1 MRTTST
7 SVLLRRAI
15 ATVSEQ
21 HGTAAAAAAKNNH
34 RAAAKEVE
42 EANSRLRTFH
52 RIVHERTSVKR
63 FASNMTIPNAIWK
76 DMLHLAR
83 TTPSGFNLQPTHIIL
98 VRSQEMKSALAEH
111 AMLGAGNK
119 FRVSDASGMA
129 VFCADLQPSKRVHRI
144 HELERYHNM
153 REEGYMSV
161 LRVAST
167 FLTGEK
173 ISTSTDTNTNN
184 LATLAKRTFA
194 NALSPSR
201 PMPTME
207 DVGMWAYKN
216 AGIMAQL
223 YTMSATAHGLS
234 TCMME
239 GYDARRV
246 MDILRIPSER
256 YGVPIMIATGYEY
269 GMDKES
275 VVHANNLDDVNENED
290 EETERRLQQKKEQ
303 QRRKAPRLEMNELFF
318 GETFGQPLDF
328 LLDDN
333 DRMVREDAA

>member
-1 MRTTST
+1 MRTST

-15 ATVSEQ
+15 GTTISTASSSTTATTTVV
-21 HGTAAAAAAKNNH
+21 AAAKNNH
-34 RAAAKEVE
+34 LAAAKEVE

-52 RIVHERTSVKR
+52 QIVHDRTSVKR

-76 DMLHLAR
+76 DMLHLTR
-83 TTPSGFNLQPTHIIL
+83 TAPSGFNLQPTHVIL
-98 VRSQEMKSALAEH
+98 VRCNEIKTALADH
-111 AMLGAGNK
+111 AMLGTGNK
-119 FRVSDASGMA
+119 YRVVDASGIA
-129 VFCADLQPSKRVHRI
+129 VFCADLQPSKRIHRI
-144 HELERYHNM
+144 HDLERTHNI

-167 FLTGEK
+167 FLTGER
-173 ISTSTDTNTNN
+173 INTNN
-184 LATLAKRTFA
+184 FNLATMAKQTFA

-207 DVGMWAYKN
+207 DVGMWSYKN

-223 YTMSATAHGLS
+223 YTLSATAHGLS

-239 GYDARRV
+239 GYDTRRV
-246 MDILRIPSER
+246 MDILRIPRDR

-269 GMDKES
+269 GMNMES
-275 VVHANNLDDVNENED
+275 VVHANNLEILTEDYED
-290 EETERRLQQKKEQ
+290 EENP
-303 QRRKAPRLEMNELFF
+303 RRKAPRLEMNELFF

-328 LLDDN
+328 LLDEN
-333 DRMVREDAA
+333 DCNNMTMVKEDAA

>member
-1 MRTTST
+1 MRTST

-15 ATVSEQ
+15 GTTISTASSSTTATTVV
-21 HGTAAAAAAKNNH
+21 AAAKNNH
-34 RAAAKEVE
+34 LAAAKEVE

-52 RIVHERTSVKR
+52 QIVHDRTSVKR
-63 FASNMTIPNAIWK
+63 FASNITIPNAIWK
-76 DMLHLAR
+76 DMLHLTR
-83 TTPSGFNLQPTHIIL
+83 TAPSGFNLQPTHIIL
-98 VRSQEMKSALAEH
+98 VRCNEIKTALADH

-119 FRVSDASGMA
+119 YRVVDASGIA
-129 VFCADLQPSKRVHRI
+129 VFCADLQPSKRIHRI
-144 HELERYHNM
+144 HDLERTHNI
-153 REEGYMSV
+153 REKGYMSV

-173 ISTSTDTNTNN
+173 RINTNFN
-184 LATLAKRTFA
+184 LATMAKQTFA

-207 DVGMWAYKN
+207 DVGMWSYKN

-223 YTMSATAHGLS
+223 YTLSATAHGLS

-239 GYDARRV
+239 GYDTRRV
-246 MDILRIPSER
+246 MDILRIPRDR

-269 GMDKES
+269 GINNMES
-275 VVHANNLDDVNENED
+275 VVHANNLKILTEDYED
-290 EETERRLQQKKEQ
+290 EEN
-303 QRRKAPRLEMNELFF
+303 QRCKAPRLEMNELFF

-328 LLDDN
+328 LLDEN
-333 DRMVREDAA
+333 DRNNMTMLKEDAA

>member
-1 MRTTST
+1 MRTST

-15 ATVSEQ
+15 GTTISTASSSTTATTVV
-21 HGTAAAAAAKNNH
+21 AAAKNNH
-34 RAAAKEVE
+34 LAAAKEVE

-52 RIVHERTSVKR
+52 QIVHDRTSVKR

-76 DMLHLAR
+76 DVLHLTR
-83 TTPSGFNLQPTHIIL
+83 TAPSGFNLQPTHVIL
-98 VRSQEMKSALAEH
+98 VRCNEIKTALADH

-119 FRVSDASGMA
+119 YRVVDASGIA
-129 VFCADLQPSKRVHRI
+129 VFCADLQPSKCIHRI
-144 HELERYHNM
+144 HDLERTHNI

-173 ISTSTDTNTNN
+173 RINTNFN
-184 LATLAKRTFA
+184 LATMAKQTFA

-207 DVGMWAYKN
+207 DVGMWSYKN

-223 YTMSATAHGLS
+223 YTLSATAHGLS

-239 GYDARRV
+239 GYDSRRV
-246 MDILRIPSER
+246 MDILRIPSDR

-269 GMDKES
+269 GMNNMES
-275 VVHANNLDDVNENED
+275 VVHANNLKILTEDYED
-290 EETERRLQQKKEQ
+290 EENP
-303 QRRKAPRLEMNELFF
+303 RRKAPRLEMNELFF

-328 LLDDN
+328 LLDEN
-333 DRMVREDAA
+333 DRNNMTMLKEDAA